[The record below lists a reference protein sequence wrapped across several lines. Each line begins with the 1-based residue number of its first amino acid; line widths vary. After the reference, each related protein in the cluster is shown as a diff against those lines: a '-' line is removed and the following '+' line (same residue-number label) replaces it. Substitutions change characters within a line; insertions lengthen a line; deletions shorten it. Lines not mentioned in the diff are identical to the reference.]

1 VTRCALV
8 GSGDRLRALG
18 ALLRA
23 AGADPVL
30 AAPGA
35 RSVDLGA
42 DLLFIDVDPAKLPEA
57 LETLAPGPRDQV
69 VLASRGLDGAT
80 GRRLS
85 ELVESQT
92 ACVRVGALAGP
103 LLIGE
108 IERGAPS
115 AVLIASPF
123 HSVTRAVHDALRSP
137 VCQVYR
143 SEDLTGTELAGAL
156 VEVLCAALGAARG
169 LGAGVGMQALAV
181 SRGIAEGAQLFTR
194 VGGQPRTFSG
204 LAGVGE
210 LIAAASVTDHP
221 SLRRGL
227 ALARGERDPALVTLC
242 DALLKRVKDLP
253 ITQGVRAVANG
264 DGSARDVLQA
274 LLERDPGAE

>member
-1 VTRCALV
+1 MTRCALA
-8 GSGDRLRALG
+8 GGGDRLKAVE

-23 AGADPVL
+23 AGADPVHGAG
-30 AAPGA
+30 AAA
-35 RSVDLGA
+35 SELGA
-42 DLLFIDVDPAKLPEA
+42 DLIFVDVEPDRMTATLGA
-57 LETLAPGPRDQV
+57 LAPGPRDQV
-69 VLASRGLDGAT
+69 VIVSRGLDGAT

-85 ELVESQT
+85 ELVEAQT

-103 LLIGE
+103 LLLGE

-115 AVLIASPF
+115 AVLVASPF
-123 HSVTRAVHDALRSP
+123 HSVTQAAHDALRSP

-143 SEDLTGTELAGAL
+143 TEDLTGTELAGAL

-169 LGAGVGMQALAV
+169 LGAGVGLQALAV
-181 SRGIAEGAQLFTR
+181 SRGIAEGGQLFTR
-194 VGGQPRTFSG
+194 VGGQARTFSG

-227 ALARGERDPALVTLC
+227 ALARGERDAALVTLC
-242 DALLKRVKDLP
+242 DALLKRVRDLP

-264 DGSARDVLQA
+264 DGTARSVLQA